1 MYHPSFIYWGTKM
14 RKSILIDFFILIII
28 VMVLISGCTTKDQ
41 SSDTVI
47 RSTPTTILQTPAQP
61 TSTIDIQKSNDIKF
75 LSEAA
80 KSNDEMTL
88 AVSNFNNVVSEVSIW
103 YSNVQNAESA
113 YQNALEYLE
122 SEQAIADTITSRYL
136 SNLQRAGNDV
146 SYVRTLTIQHNQ
158 DIAEVNSYIAA
169 AQTEVDRTNTAR
181 TTAIKKPMDLE
192 AKGLDIKV
200 LNTTSAQV
208 INKLSPLPVSSE
220 LQPVKDQY
228 LAAMSSY
235 RNAGDTFEIAVNYY
249 KIGKLSDGDAS
260 LEKATTYIKSAK
272 NQIDSCNLKLH
283 QYKNKIGD

>member
-1 MYHPSFIYWGTKM
+1 
-14 RKSILIDFFILIII
+14 
-28 VMVLISGCTTKDQ
+28 MVLISGCTTKDQ